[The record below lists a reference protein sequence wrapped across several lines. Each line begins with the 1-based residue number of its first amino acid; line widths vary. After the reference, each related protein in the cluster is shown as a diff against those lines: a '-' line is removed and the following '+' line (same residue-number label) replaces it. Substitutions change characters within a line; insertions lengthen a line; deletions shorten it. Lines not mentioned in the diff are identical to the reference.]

1 MACRNPVDVVIQR
14 KRYFDP
20 QIIQFKCGN
29 TDHHGYRVTCDS
41 CLNNPQEMQAIRN
54 HQANADADNAWN
66 RSAGWGEM

>member
-1 MACRNPVDVVIQR
+1 MSCKNSVDVVVQG
-14 KRYFDP
+14 RYDSK
-20 QIIQFKCGN
+20 IIQFTCGN